1 MEEKI
6 EVNIMGIVATIPI
19 IFTSIF
25 SSIPEPDTLVHFPV
39 KLRDKQ

>member
-19 IFTSIF
+19 ILLLFYNCRKNLIF
-25 SSIPEPDTLVHFPV
+25 KITNF
-39 KLRDKQ
+39 Q